1 MSDES
6 QSVMTAKS
14 SMTVDIDRILQVLT
28 MEYQSLNAQ
37 IIARLSARYQFLGFL
52 TAGSAILAAA
62 SGHPIFNSGTWVL
75 ATLAVGVFALGLF
88 CFWYLGRNM
97 AILSARVA
105 GIEERINELIS
116 SESSNVSKLLS
127 WESDRQRRTSIGLFL
142 EGLRSPW
149 KPSVEM
155 TSNDE

>member
-1 MSDES
+1 
-6 QSVMTAKS
+6 
-14 SMTVDIDRILQVLT
+14 

-62 SGHPIFNSGTWVL
+62 SGQPIFRAGTWLL

-105 GIEERINELIS
+105 HIEKRINSLVPV
-116 SESSNVSKLLS
+116 ESSDTSGLLS
-127 WESDRQRRTSIGLFL
+127 WESDRQQRTTISLFF
-142 EGLRSPW
+142 EGLRP
-149 KPSVEM
+149 P
-155 TSNDE
+155 